1 MAWRVIFF
9 FFFLRQC
16 LYVVLDVLEL
26 AIAIQNRLALNSRR
40 SSHLCFLSAETK
52 AVNPYTWPW
61 AMFFFNEQILPD
73 IVVHSYDPR
82 AGEETAGESLQRELQ
97 FS

>member
-1 MAWRVIFF
+1 MILFDITFF
-9 FFFLRQC
+9 CWFGFVVEGLRLGFSVWKSLC
-16 LYVVLDVLEL
+16 RPG
-26 AIAIQNRLALNSRR
+26 RLQTIDI
-40 SSHLCFLSAETK
+40 HLCFLSAETK